1 MSKKDKILIV
11 EDEFIVA
18 YDLKLMLTKG
28 GYLVTGIASSVER
41 ALQYI
46 EEKKPDWVLIDI
58 ILKGELTGVDL
69 AQILHKKIYL
79 FYLFQPIPII
89 QALNLPKT
97 QPYGF
102 LVKPFRDKDLF
113 IMLDIARHRY
123 GIERGF
129 IKTETQVE
137 LLLKSQGLL
146 AKVLS

>member
-69 AQILHKKIYL
+69 AQILHKRNIPFLL
-79 FYLFQPIPII
+79 FRLIPII
-89 QALNLPKT
+89 QVWN
-97 QPYGF
+97 
-102 LVKPFRDKDLF
+102 
-113 IMLDIARHRY
+113 
-123 GIERGF
+123 
-129 IKTETQVE
+129 
-137 LLLKSQGLL
+137 LLKNTTLWFFGKTFSRQRFICH
-146 AKVLS
+146 ARYCTP

>member
-46 EEKKPDWVLIDI
+46 EEKKPDWVLIDV
-58 ILKGELTGVDL
+58 ILKGELTGIDL

-79 FYLFQPIPII
+79 FYLFQLIPII
-89 QALNLPKT
+89 HALNLPKNT
-97 QPYGF
+97 ALWVFG
-102 LVKPFRDKDLF
+102 
-113 IMLDIARHRY
+113 
-123 GIERGF
+123 
-129 IKTETQVE
+129 KTF
-137 LLLKSQGLL
+137 S
-146 AKVLS
+146 